1 MVETWG
7 RLLLLMTIRFD
18 SFILCILWQVSVMSS
33 WRCRSVLRNDE
44 NSRQMAVSRS
54 PRTFLPSSFMIAH
67 PLLIATMPTMNR
79 LFSLIYLAALSHLC
93 PAAALRP
100 AQQLARSRRR
110 TPTGIV
116 QHKQERPTAFHLD
129 TTSTSI
135 VTVPRGGGGKVAVDG
150 DRDQDDALAKFA
162 ESIRSAIDQVL
173 IRIGV
178 KQEEIPPPPV
188 EKPTFLSRVGSSLS
202 VIGAFVSVQAVVE
215 LAGGNGDLFLQLDGA
230 SLLIAVLASVLSSAD
245 IARIMNRG
253 VISLGIL
260 LGSMHLLTV

>member
-1 MVETWG
+1 MPPMS
-7 RLLLLMTIRFD
+7 RL
-18 SFILCILWQVSVMSS
+18 V
-33 WRCRSVLRNDE
+33 
-44 NSRQMAVSRS
+44 
-54 PRTFLPSSFMIAH
+54 
-67 PLLIATMPTMNR
+67 
-79 LFSLIYLAALSHLC
+79 SLIYLAAVSHLC
-93 PAAALRP
+93 LAAALRP
-100 AQQLARSRRR
+100 AQQLARSRPR

-129 TTSTSI
+129 TTSS
-135 VTVPRGGGGKVAVDG
+135 VVAVPRGGGGKVAADD
-150 DRDQDDALAKFA
+150 DRDQDDVLAKFA
-162 ESIRSAIDQVL
+162 ESLRSAIEQVL

-178 KQEEIPPPPV
+178 KEVEIPPPPV
-188 EKPTFLSRVGSSLS
+188 EKPTFVSRVGSALS
-202 VIGAFVSVQAVVE
+202 VIGVFVAVQAVVE

>member
-1 MVETWG
+1 
-7 RLLLLMTIRFD
+7 
-18 SFILCILWQVSVMSS
+18 
-33 WRCRSVLRNDE
+33 
-44 NSRQMAVSRS
+44 
-54 PRTFLPSSFMIAH
+54 
-67 PLLIATMPTMNR
+67 MNR

-129 TTSTSI
+129 TTSS
-135 VTVPRGGGGKVAVDG
+135 VVAVPRGGGGKVAADD

-178 KQEEIPPPPV
+178 KEVEIPPPPV

-202 VIGAFVSVQAVVE
+202 VIGAFVAVQAVVE